1 MKIGVYPGSFDPM
14 TLGHLDIIKR
24 ASKIVDKL
32 YVAILINSSKVS
44 LFSVNEKIDMI
55 NNSIKDFDNIEV
67 ESFDGLTVDY
77 AKNKNANVIIRG
89 LRAVSDF
96 EYELQIS
103 QTNKELNH
111 DIETVFLTTDIQYS
125 FLSSSIVKEVLSH
138 NGAII
143 NFVTPYVYEKLK
155 AKFIK

>member
-32 YVAILINSSKVS
+32 YVAILINSSKTS
-44 LFSVNEKIDMI
+44 LFNTDEKIDMI
-55 NNSIKDFDNIEV
+55 KNSIDEYNNIEV
-67 ESFDGLTVDY
+67 ESFDGLTVEY
-77 AKNKNANVIIRG
+77 AKKKNANVIIRG

-111 DIETVFLTTDIQYS
+111 EIETIFLTTDIQYS
-125 FLSSSIVKEVLSH
+125 FFFFFIVKEVLSH
-138 NGAII
+138 KGDISK
-143 NFVTPYVYEKLK
+143 FVTPYVHEKLK
-155 AKFIK
+155 NKFKN

>member
-32 YVAILINSSKVS
+32 YVAILINSSKTS
-44 LFSVNEKIDMI
+44 LFNTDEKIDMI
-55 NNSIKDFDNIEV
+55 KNSIDEYNNIEV
-67 ESFDGLTVDY
+67 ESFDGLTVEY
-77 AKNKNANVIIRG
+77 AKKKNANVIIRG

-111 DIETVFLTTDIQYS
+111 EIETIFLTTDIQYS

-138 NGAII
+138 KGDISK
-143 NFVTPYVYEKLK
+143 FVTPYVHEKLK
-155 AKFIK
+155 NKFKN

>member
-32 YVAILINSSKVS
+32 YVAILINSAKNS
-44 LFSVNEKIDMI
+44 LFSTEEKIDMI
-55 NNSIKDFDNIEV
+55 NHSIKDYENIKV
-67 ESFDGLTVDY
+67 ESFDGLTVEY

-111 DIETVFLTTDIQYS
+111 DIETIFLTTDIQYS
-125 FLSSSIVKEVLSH
+125 FLS
-138 NGAII
+138 
-143 NFVTPYVYEKLK
+143 
-155 AKFIK
+155 

>member
-32 YVAILINSSKVS
+32 YVAILINSAKNS
-44 LFSVNEKIDMI
+44 LFSTEEKIDMI
-55 NNSIKDFDNIEV
+55 NHSIKDYDNIKV
-67 ESFDGLTVDY
+67 ESFDGLTVEY

-111 DIETVFLTTDIQYS
+111 DIETIFLTTDIQYS

-138 NGAII
+138 KGDISK
-143 NFVTPYVYEKLK
+143 FVTPYVQEKLK
-155 AKFIK
+155 LKFNK